1 MGNSTVSEHF
11 AGPHRRR
18 KSIDQLRSDAQ
29 SHALKRV
36 LGRANLVLLGIGCII
51 GAGIYVLTG
60 HAAANFAGSA
70 VMLSFVFAGL
80 ACTFAGLCYAEL
92 SSTLP
97 VAGSAYTYSYATL
110 GEPFAWTTGWLMV
123 LELGIAV
130 ALVAVGFSGYVAS
143 FLHDFGIVVPAELV
157 TPFVS
162 AVTTPEGSSFTAGHG
177 FNLVAA
183 LGVLAITAVL
193 IFGVSG
199 SAVINGVIV
208 IVKIAVLLAFIAIG
222 AWWIDPAN
230 WTPFIPANEGG
241 FAYGWPGVFRAASVI
256 FFAYVGFETVATA
269 AAEARNPQRDLP
281 AGILGSLFVCTLIYI
296 AVAAVL
302 TGVVPFEQLGVPDPI
317 AVAVNAM
324 GMPWFASIVKIGAI
338 AGLASVMLSA
348 TYGQTRVFYTM
359 SRDGLLPPLFSTVH
373 PKFCTP
379 HIGTAVLGAA
389 IALAAG
395 LLPINI
401 LADLVSLG
409 TAMAFGIVCIS
420 VMWLRSVHP
429 QLERPFRVPLG
440 GVWIRGVWI
449 GVVPV
454 LGIAFCLVMIV
465 PLIGDITGKAVSGD
479 PLPALL
485 LLGYVGIGA
494 AIYLLYGRR
503 YSRLALAR
511 TESPED
517 ATARVSGD
525 RGLARQPQ

>member
-1 MGNSTVSEHF
+1 MAIDKLAQQRG
-11 AGPHRRR
+11 RR
-18 KSIDQLRSDAQ
+18 KSVDQLRSDAQ
-29 SHALKRV
+29 TYALKRV

-60 HAAANFAGSA
+60 HAAADFAGPA

-97 VAGSAYTYSYATL
+97 VAGSAYTYAYATL
-110 GEPFAWTTGWLMV
+110 GESAAWAAGWLMV

-143 FLHDFGIVVPAELV
+143 FLRDFGIVVPVELV
-157 TPFVS
+157 TPFIN
-162 AVTTPEGSSFTAGHG
+162 AVATADGPLFSSGHG
-177 FNLVAA
+177 FNLVAS
-183 LGVLAITAVL
+183 LGVLAATVIL

-199 SAVINGVIV
+199 SAMINGVIV
-208 IVKIAVLLAFIAIG
+208 IIKIAVLVAFVAVCCG
-222 AWWIDPAN
+222 KIDPAN

-281 AGILGSLFVCTLIYI
+281 VGILGSLFVCTLLYI

-302 TGVVPFEQLGVPDPI
+302 TGVVPYRQLGVPDPI

-324 GMPWFASIVKIGAI
+324 NMPWFASIVKLGAI
-338 AGLASVMLSA
+338 AGLSSVMLAA

-359 SRDGLLPPLFSTVH
+359 SRDGLLPALFSTVH
-373 PKFCTP
+373 PRFLTP
-379 HIGTAVLGAA
+379 HKGTLVLGLI
-389 IALAAG
+389 IALTAG

-409 TAMAFGIVCIS
+409 TATAFGIVCLS
-420 VMWLRSVHP
+420 VMWLRSTHP
-429 QLERPFRVPLG
+429 ELERPFRVPLG
-440 GVWIRGVWI
+440 GVRVGRVWV

-454 LGIAFCLVMIV
+454 LGILFCLVMIG
-465 PLIGDITGKAVSGD
+465 PLAGDIAGKALSGD

-485 LLGYVGIGA
+485 LLGYIGIGA

-503 YSRLALAR
+503 HSRLAGDQAQRGKELAA
-511 TESPED
+511 D
-517 ATARVSGD
+517 
-525 RGLARQPQ
+525 LA